1 MSDPFSQNVQKMV
14 HLEKE
19 MQQLQERMKQLKQEK
34 QNTQDYLTRTM
45 VERQWQQRKI
55 QVGSYD
61 MSMADRK
68 QYSSLTF
75 GYLEEM
81 LPKLIPDK
89 TQVDY
94 VVKYLKDNRTVK
106 TVPEIRFIAR
116 KVDSA

>member
-1 MSDPFSQNVQKMV
+1 MN
-14 HLEKE
+14 
-19 MQQLQERMKQLKQEK
+19 
-34 QNTQDYLTRTM
+34 
-45 VERQWQQRKI
+45 
-55 QVGSYD
+55 
-61 MSMADRK
+61 
-68 QYSSLTF
+68 LTF

>member
-1 MSDPFSQNVQKMV
+1 
-14 HLEKE
+14 
-19 MQQLQERMKQLKQEK
+19 
-34 QNTQDYLTRTM
+34 M